1 MRSFTAG
8 PFYHKEKGF
17 VKIASAF
24 PVDHARL
31 FRYNG
36 AVKGGLAMLDESTEA
51 TSLSSAQPA
60 GRWRDR
66 VWKYIEVTK
75 PSTVALLVF
84 TCVGSM
90 VAAGGVGGLSL
101 GGWVLAL
108 IAITAGC
115 AAADTLTCYLDRDI
129 DALMDRTKG
138 RPLPGKRIS
147 PPEKALVWGLFLAA
161 VAMGLSFFFNP
172 LAALWMFLGLFDNV
186 VVYSMLAKRRSCT
199 NILLGSISGGMP
211 ALFGW
216 AVVQGNVTWTAVLI
230 GLLVITWTPNHIWN
244 LAIRYREDYARAN
257 VPMLPVVTNLKR
269 AVNLIVMSVVLM
281 VAESLLLGFV
291 GDFGVIYFTVAI
303 LGGIVSLVGHVYLY
317 LRPTE
322 RNAWLMFKL
331 SSVYLALV
339 FTGMMIDRLI

>member
-1 MRSFTAG
+1 MV
-8 PFYHKEKGF
+8 E
-17 VKIASAF
+17 
-24 PVDHARL
+24 
-31 FRYNG
+31 
-36 AVKGGLAMLDESTEA
+36 ESTTPSHFA
-51 TSLSSAQPA
+51 TRQGIKL
-60 GRWRDR
+60 WRAR
-66 VWKYIEVTK
+66 IWKYIEVTK

-84 TCVGSM
+84 TCLGAM

-108 IAITAGC
+108 VAITAGC
-115 AAADTLTCYLDRDI
+115 AAADTLTCYIDRDI

-138 RPLPGKRIS
+138 RPLPGKRIY
-147 PPEKALVWGLFLAA
+147 PPEKALAWGSFLTALSL
-161 VAMGLSFFFNP
+161 GLSFLLNS

-186 VVYSMLAKRRSCT
+186 VVYSLLAKRRTCT

-244 LAIRYREDYARAN
+244 LAIRYREDYSRAD
-257 VPMLPVVTNLKR
+257 VPMLPVVTNLRR
-269 AVNLIVMSVVLM
+269 AVTLIALSVPLM
-281 VAESLLLGFV
+281 VAESLLLGAV
-291 GDFGVIYFTVAI
+291 GDFGALYFMVAAA
-303 LGGIVSLVGHVYLY
+303 GGLVSLAGHVYLV

-331 SSVYLALV
+331 SSLYLALV
-339 FTGMMIDRLI
+339 FAGMMVDRLI

>member
-1 MRSFTAG
+1 
-8 PFYHKEKGF
+8 
-17 VKIASAF
+17 
-24 PVDHARL
+24 
-31 FRYNG
+31 
-36 AVKGGLAMLDESTEA
+36 MLDESAEVTRISA
-51 TSLSSAQPA
+51 TRDAR
-60 GRWRDR
+60 RWRSR

-84 TCVGSM
+84 TCIGSM
-90 VAAGGVGGLSL
+90 VAAGGVGSLSL
-101 GGWVLAL
+101 GSWLVAL

-115 AAADTLTCYLDRDI
+115 GAADTLTCYIDRDI

-138 RPLPGKRIS
+138 RPLPGKRID
-147 PPEKALVWGLFLAA
+147 PPEKALIWGLLLAA
-161 VAMGLSFFFNP
+161 LSMILSLLFNP

-186 VVYSMLAKRRSCT
+186 VVYSLLAKRRSCT
-199 NILLGSISGGMP
+199 NILLGSLSGGMP

-216 AVVQGNVTWTAVLI
+216 AVVQGNVTWTPVLI
-230 GLLVITWTPNHIWN
+230 SLLVITWTPNHIWN

-291 GDFGVIYFTVAI
+291 GRFGPFYFTLAI
-303 LGGIVSLVGHVYLY
+303 VGGLTSLIAHMYLY

-331 SSVYLALV
+331 SSLYLALI
-339 FTGMMIDRLI
+339 FAGMILDQLI